1 MLVALNPKGSK
12 DKKLPHFDIAI
23 WKQMQEVK
31 APTPP
36 SVQPPEAA
44 GEDPKLVTAKD
55 VAEIAPENEVTP
67 PPASRKP
74 SMQVIPPSFTPNELE
89 TLVLRSHRL
98 EAVPQVENV
107 SLMGQV

>member
-1 MLVALNPKGSK
+1 MVRILQVFTKNYPN
-12 DKKLPHFDIAI
+12 FDIAV
-23 WKQMQEVK
+23 WKQTQDFK
-31 APTPP
+31 AP
-36 SVQPPEAA
+36 SVEPPEAA